1 MKYKTDEVRLR
12 QNEESRKRYHWYKD
26 HHICVKCGQAEAV
39 PNRTKC
45 DVCLE
50 KDRNLHRENWNNVRD
65 VRNIYAK
72 NRRARNKNKGMCAKC
87 GAKPLWGN
95 STSMCYDCMIVQRN
109 ATRRWRKPRELKWRE
124 AGLCVRCGGERK
136 PGFMVCRKCYDILY
150 KQLDYARTC
159 ISEETILRK
168 KEWVSVHYF
177 NKPLRYRECR
187 P

>member
-1 MKYKTDEVRLR
+1 MKYSTDKIRLR

-45 DVCLE
+45 DACLE

-87 GAKPLWGN
+87 GAKPLWGEQHF
-95 STSMCYDCMIVQRN
+95 YVLRLHDCPEKRHKKVEGTERTQV
-109 ATRRWRKPRELKWRE
+109 
-124 AGLCVRCGGERK
+124 AGSW
-136 PGFMVCRKCYDILY
+136 
-150 KQLDYARTC
+150 T
-159 ISEETILRK
+159 LR
-168 KEWVSVHYF
+168 
-177 NKPLRYRECR
+177 
-187 P
+187 